1 MIVRLFNPDIIYVRL
16 ISCSFN
22 LAFSALYDVAKYH
35 GSILNT
41 LGMTTF
47 LRFIWNGLI
56 GPNTPFFSL
65 VSIWS

>member
-22 LAFSALYDVAKYH
+22 LAFSAIYDDAKYH

-47 LRFIWNGLI
+47 LRFDLERSNR
-56 GPNTPFFSL
+56 PFFSL
-65 VSIWS
+65 VSIRS